1 LKVKTKIFIVIC
13 LTFLITGC
21 NLFKNEKLP
30 IEMVAFNNLTSEEQN
45 KIPVTPK
52 DSIVK
57 EITVSEKLGQKL
69 GGKLI
74 GKSIYS
80 VTFNHTED
88 DSSGKLVVY
97 IAKDKETVIGKGFE
111 KKK

>member
-1 LKVKTKIFIVIC
+1 VKAKISIVIC

-21 NLFKNEKLP
+21 NLFKNDKLP
-30 IEMVAFNNLTSEEQN
+30 IEMIAFNYLTNEEQN
-45 KIPVTPK
+45 KIPVSPK
-52 DSIVK
+52 DSVVK
-57 EITVSEKLGQKL
+57 EITVREELGQKL
-69 GGKLI
+69 GKKLI
-74 GKSIYS
+74 GKTIYT

-97 IAKDKETVIGKGFE
+97 IAKDKKTVIGKGYE